1 MKSQNY
7 CMNYVQQI
15 FEKWDKDNSGVLDR
29 QQLKNWMRE
38 EIKEHPRNK
47 TAVKEQFNTLLHDAD
62 GNGDGKL
69 DRWELFHYCL
79 RNHHQ
84 DEE

>member
-29 QQLKNWMRE
+29 Q
-38 EIKEHPRNK
+38 
-47 TAVKEQFNTLLHDAD
+47 
-62 GNGDGKL
+62 
-69 DRWELFHYCL
+69 
-79 RNHHQ
+79 
-84 DEE
+84 